1 MAGSGVTAIGLTLKL
16 SSRITD
22 GSMLIDGSGSNM
34 SVFVLVLSKTS
45 LFNKSLGKLIAA
57 GSINVFVASKV
68 AVVEVQGIE
77 MVTAAIEFAV
87 VGSILGSIGLV
98 EVIVVTV
105 VVVVEVVVEGDGV
118 VVEVVVVE
126 GDGVVVEVVVVEGG
140 GVVVVVVEG
149 EVVEKLI
156 IPSMLLLRSFEFA
169 VVGSILG
176 SIGLVEFSVVTV
188 VVVVV
193 EVDVDRDGCC

>member
-45 LFNKSLGKLIAA
+45 LFNISDFLGKLIADGC

-105 VVVVEVVVEGDGV
+105 VVVV
-118 VVEVVVVE
+118 VEVV
-126 GDGVVVEVVVVEGG
+126 
-140 GVVVVVVEG
+140 
-149 EVVEKLI
+149 
-156 IPSMLLLRSFEFA
+156 
-169 VVGSILG
+169 
-176 SIGLVEFSVVTV
+176 
-188 VVVVV
+188 
-193 EVDVDRDGCC
+193 VDRDGCC